1 MKKTERIQKA
11 IEDIR
16 KAPEGPYLDRKSS
29 RLAPRDIVKH
39 VIAFANAGGG
49 TLAIGIEDDGRLT
62 GFTLPNSHDPEEYK
76 EAIYSSCYPMPSFR
90 LEKLPY
96 GEDKNEYIL
105 LIQID
110 ISETQVITKT
120 PEKTV
125 YLRISD
131 KSKEISHDQITQLEY
146 DRGQRFFEEREI
158 EDATIEED
166 IDREILESYCEKM
179 KTTTKMDISATLK
192 ARGLMRNGHLTNAA
206 ILLFGNNPTR
216 FLPQA
221 RVRFIRYDGM
231 KKTTGQR
238 INIIKEKTFDKALP
252 CLLPEIKEFMS
263 SQLRE
268 FQFLNDSG
276 KFERIPEYPE
286 FAWLEGIVNALTHR
300 DYSIA
305 GDHIRIS
312 MYDDRL
318 EIFSPGKLPNIVTL
332 GNMKHTRFS
341 RNPKIARIMT
351 ELGWVKELNEGVNRI
366 YDEMQSHF
374 LQKPQ
379 YSEPNDSAVQLVLEN
394 SIATRNMRV
403 ANQLETLLA
412 EQWED
417 LSKEEHI
424 VLQYM
429 YSTEQTKVKDIATLL
444 QKGVITARRILKKL
458 IERDIVEWRGT
469 STRDP
474 KQYYVIK
481 NQESKVSSKI
491 K

>member
-1 MKKTERIQKA
+1 MKKTEQIQKA

-76 EAIYSSCYPMPSFR
+76 EAIYSSCYPMPSFH

-158 EDATIEED
+158 ADATIEED
-166 IDREILESYCEKM
+166 IDREILESYCERM

-192 ARGLMRNGHLTNAA
+192 ARGLIRNGHLTNAA

-231 KKTTGQR
+231 KKATGQR
-238 INIIKEKTFDKALP
+238 INIIKEKTFDCAIPRILQ
-252 CLLPEIKEFMS
+252 EIAPFVSAQM
-263 SQLRE
+263 RE
-268 FQFLNDSG
+268 FQILTDQGQF
-276 KFERIPEYPE
+276 KIIPEYPE

-300 DYSIA
+300 DYSMA

-318 EIFSPGKLPNIVTL
+318 EIFSPGKLPNVVTL
-332 GNMKHTRFS
+332 QNMKYTRFS
-341 RNPKIARIMT
+341 RNPKIARILT

-366 YDEMQSHF
+366 YDEMQLSF
-374 LQKPQ
+374 LKEPT
-379 YSEPNDSAVQLVLEN
+379 YSEPNDRAVMLLLEN
-394 SIATRNMRV
+394 SITSRNLRV
-403 ANQLETLLA
+403 TEQLSQRMASEWNTLSPD
-412 EQWED
+412 EQT
-417 LSKEEHI
+417 I
-424 VLQYM
+424 LQYM
-429 YSTEQTKVKDIATLL
+429 YCHGPTKVKELTGVVQRSNVFVRERLKRLL
-444 QKGVITARRILKKL
+444 EK
-458 IERDIVEWRGT
+458 EIVEWYGNSPT
-469 STRDP
+469 DP
-474 KQYYVIK
+474 HQYYQIK
-481 NQESKVSSKI
+481 SFK
-491 K
+491 

>member
-1 MKKTERIQKA
+1 MKRTDKIKET

-29 RLAPRDIVKH
+29 RLAPKDIVKH
-39 VIAFANAGGG
+39 IIAFANAGGG
-49 TLAIGIEDDGRLT
+49 TLAIGIEDDGTLT
-62 GFTLPNSHDPEEYK
+62 GFTLPNSHFPEEYK
-76 EAIYSSCYPMPSFR
+76 EAIYNSCYPMPSVH
-90 LEKLPY
+90 LERLPY
-96 GEDKNEYIL
+96 GEKENEYIL
-105 LIQID
+105 LIKID
-110 ISETQVITKT
+110 ISENQVITKT

-125 YLRISD
+125 FLWISD

-146 DRGQRFFEEREI
+146 DKGQRFFEEREI

-166 IDREILESYCEKM
+166 IDKEILQDYWKKM
-179 KTTTKMDISATLK
+179 KTTAPVDTSATLK
-192 ARGLMRNGHLTNAA
+192 ARGLIKNGHLTNAA
-206 ILLFGNNPTR
+206 ILLFGNNPTK

-221 RVRFIRYDGM
+221 RVRFLRYDGM
-231 KKTTGQR
+231 KKETGQR

-252 CLLPEIKEFMS
+252 RLLPEIKEFIS

-268 FQFLNDSG
+268 FQFLNEQG
-276 KFERIPEYPE
+276 KFEEIPEYPE

-300 DYSIA
+300 DYSIS

-341 RNPKIARIMT
+341 RNPKVARIMT

-366 YDEMQSHF
+366 YDEMQAYF
-374 LQKPQ
+374 LQKPR
-379 YSEPNDSAVQLVLEN
+379 YSEPNDRAVQLVLEN
-394 SIATRNMRV
+394 SITTRNMRV
-403 ANQLETLLA
+403 TNQLEILLA
-412 EQWED
+412 EQWD
-417 LSKEEHI
+417 TLSTEERI

-429 YSTEQTKVKDIATLL
+429 YCAEQTKAKDIATLL
-444 QKGVITARRILKKL
+444 HKGVITARKILKKL
-458 IERDIVEWRGT
+458 IDRNIVEWRGT
-469 STRDP
+469 SIRDP

-481 NQESKVSSKI
+481 NQEH
-491 K
+491 

>member
-1 MKKTERIQKA
+1 MKKTEQISKK
-11 IEDIR
+11 IEDIC

-62 GFTLPNSHDPEEYK
+62 GFTLPNSHHPEEYK
-76 EAIYSSCYPMPSFR
+76 EAIYSSCYPMPSFH

-96 GEDKNEYIL
+96 GENENEYIL

-110 ISETQVITKT
+110 ISENQVITKA

-166 IDREILESYCEKM
+166 IDKEILQSYCEKM
-179 KTTTKMDISATLK
+179 KTITPMDISATLK
-192 ARGLMRNGHLTNAA
+192 ARGLIRNGHLTNAA
-206 ILLFGNNPTR
+206 ILLFGNNPTK

-231 KKTTGQR
+231 KKATGQR

-263 SQLRE
+263 NQLRE
-268 FQFLNDSG
+268 FQSLNDSG

-300 DYSIA
+300 DYSIS

-366 YDEMQSHF
+366 YDEMQLSF
-374 LQKPQ
+374 LKEPV
-379 YSEPNDSAVQLVLEN
+379 YSEPNERAVMLLLEN
-394 SIATRNMRV
+394 SITSRNLRV
-403 ANQLETLLA
+403 TEQLRQLMMSEWDTLSQD
-412 EQWED
+412 EQT
-417 LSKEEHI
+417 I
-424 VLQYM
+424 LQYM
-429 YSTEQTKVKDIATLL
+429 YGNGPTKVKELADIVQRSNVFVRERLKRLL
-444 QKGVITARRILKKL
+444 EK
-458 IERDIVEWRGT
+458 EIVEWHGNSPT
-469 STRDP
+469 DP
-474 KQYYVIK
+474 HQYY
-481 NQESKVSSKI
+481 KI
-491 K
+491 KSFE